1 MSPEATG
8 EPVKVSITGPDG
20 RPVANLTAPG
30 LPGLGR
36 IAWDLKPTKD
46 LRTEYGG
53 LGPDR
58 HVPPGDY
65 RVTATYGREKATRT
79 LKVTAAEGVET
90 R

>member
-1 MSPEATG
+1 M
-8 EPVKVSITGPDG
+8 KVSIANADG
-20 RPVANLTAPG
+20 QPVANLTAPG
-30 LPGLGR
+30 LAGLGR
-36 IAWDLKPTKD
+36 VSWDLKPTKD

-65 RVTATYGREKATRT
+65 RVTAAYGTEKATRT